1 MLKFF
6 KAASFAALFV
16 TIGSAIIVA
25 DPSFASLNAADN
37 TALTA
42 DMITVDEQILNQDA
56 EALKIANRE
65 DITPTLGKQ
74 GEVIFAAGTG
84 DFVQP
89 FPEPE
94 AELKTVPQIA
104 TNASS
109 LRELVQAQDSQ
120 LQLDKQAECLAGA
133 IYFESKGESLEG
145 QLAVARVILARVK
158 SPRFP
163 NSICGVVFEK
173 SQFSFVRGGKMPR
186 IDRGHGHWRNAK
198 AIAQIA
204 LADAWKSPMEGA
216 LFFHAKY
223 VNPKWRLTR
232 LGSVGLHV
240 FYR

>member
-1 MLKFF
+1 MLKFL
-6 KAASFAALFV
+6 KAASFAALFA
-16 TIGSAIIVA
+16 TIGSAILAA
-25 DPSFASLNAADN
+25 DPSFASLNATEN
-37 TALTA
+37 PALTA
-42 DMITVDEQILNQDA
+42 DMITVDEQILTQDA
-56 EALKIANRE
+56 EALAIANRE
-65 DITPTLGKQ
+65 DMTPILGKQ
-74 GEVIFAAGTG
+74 GEVVFTGGTG

-94 AELKTVPQIA
+94 AESDTLPQFPN
-104 TNASS
+104 NAAS
-109 LRELVQAQDSQ
+109 LRDLVQAQDPQ
-120 LQLDKQAECLAGA
+120 AQLDKQAECLAGA

-145 QLAVARVILARVK
+145 QLAVARVIMARVK

-186 IDRGHGHWRNAK
+186 IDRSHGHWRNAK